1 MLLDEYAR
9 VVGADAVDHLRQLAR
24 PLAGKRMVHV
34 NSARVGGGVAEIL
47 DKLVPLTRE
56 LGIDARWEV
65 LTGSPAF
72 YECTKTMHN
81 AIQGRPLPISAALLQ
96 VYEETNRENAER
108 LGALLSDAD
117 IVFIHDPQ
125 PAPLI
130 HYLGARKGKW
140 VWRCHID
147 ASHPYRPVWRHLR
160 HYVAEYDATVFSLA
174 GFAQALPN
182 PQYIIPPSIDP
193 LSDKNR
199 ELPQREIKAV
209 ARRFQLDPERPLVV
223 QISRFDRFKD
233 PIGVI
238 SAYRLAKT
246 YVPEL
251 QLVLA
256 GGSADDDPEGSAVLA
271 EVQAA
276 AEGDPDIHVLALPPD
291 AHRTINAL
299 QRLADIVLQKSL
311 REGFGL
317 AVTEGMWKGKPV
329 IGGDTGGIRLQVVDY
344 YTGFRVNSPEGAALR
359 IRYLLRNPRL
369 IRTMG
374 RQARHFVG
382 ENFLLTRQLR
392 EYLTLA
398 VGLLHGTTERI
409 ELG

>member
-34 NSARVGGGVAEIL
+34 NSTRVGGGVAEIL

-65 LTGSPAF
+65 ITGSPAF

-108 LGALLSDAD
+108 LGSLLSDAD

-130 HYLGARKGKW
+130 HYLGERKGKW

-147 ASHPYRPVWRHLR
+147 ASHPYRPVWRRLR
-160 HYVAEYDATVFSLA
+160 RYVAEYDATVFSLA

-193 LSDKNR
+193 LSDKNT

-209 ARRFQLDPERPLVV
+209 ARRFQIDLERPLVV

-238 SAYRLAKT
+238 NAYRLAKT

-256 GGSADDDPEGSAVLA
+256 GGSADDDPEGSVVLA

-276 AEGDPDIHVLALPPD
+276 AQGDPDIHVLALPPD

-299 QRLADIVLQKSL
+299 QRLAAIVLQKSL

-317 AVTEGMWKGKPV
+317 AVTEAMWKGKAV
-329 IGGDTGGIRLQVVDY
+329 IGGDTGGIRLQVEDY
-344 YTGFRVNSPEGAALR
+344 
-359 IRYLLRNPRL
+359 
-369 IRTMG
+369 
-374 RQARHFVG
+374 
-382 ENFLLTRQLR
+382 
-392 EYLTLA
+392 
-398 VGLLHGTTERI
+398 
-409 ELG
+409 